1 MLDFVGPWVDVAEC
15 LKNTCG
21 FRQNCKKVHM
31 PCSNEQEQ
39 YGIILEAGIRDAG
52 APNILERRKPPHPT
66 LWQVQACA
74 GGTRAP
80 KILERVLRLQ
90 VPPLPYFCPIHQTDP
105 FRTAYALLILER
117 VGGHAANAP
126 LPYCKV
132 ICFLNALLFHKT
144 GFLANAP

>member
-1 MLDFVGPWVDVAEC
+1 
-15 LKNTCG
+15 
-21 FRQNCKKVHM
+21 M

-52 APNILERRKPPHPT
+52 APKILERRKPPYPM

-90 VPPLPYFCPIHQTDP
+90 VLPPPLLLPHSPDGPI
-105 FRTAYALLILER
+105 
-117 VGGHAANAP
+117 
-126 LPYCKV
+126 
-132 ICFLNALLFHKT
+132 
-144 GFLANAP
+144 